1 VPPPDISRVTSTF
14 RDSEFLL
21 SNSQRDNLALAIIFV
36 HHLSHELQL
45 LMLKMD
51 IKALEARIQT
61 MKWGVFEGE
70 LQTSISNWY
79 CETCPFTKNEFL
91 S

>member
-1 VPPPDISRVTSTF
+1 
-14 RDSEFLL
+14 
-21 SNSQRDNLALAIIFV
+21 
-36 HHLSHELQL
+36 
-45 LMLKMD
+45 MD